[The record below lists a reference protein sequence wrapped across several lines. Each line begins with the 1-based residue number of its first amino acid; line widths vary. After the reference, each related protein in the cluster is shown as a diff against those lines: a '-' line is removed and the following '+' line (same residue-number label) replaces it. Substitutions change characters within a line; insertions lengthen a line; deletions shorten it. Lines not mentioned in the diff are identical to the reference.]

1 MRPLPRTRSASDAMV
16 PAGGGAAPSAKPGLS
31 SLPGCPGPPPPRAAA
46 ARLTVRPETGVR
58 QEVPGSSTRP
68 SAAAPSGPA
77 PSDHVTPARTSAAQ
91 AQ

>member
-16 PAGGGAAPSAKPGLS
+16 PAAPSAKPGLS
-31 SLPGCPGPPPPRAAA
+31 SLPGCPGPPPPLAAAA

-58 QEVPGSSTRP
+58 QEVPDSRTGP
-68 SAAAPSGPA
+68 SAAAPAGPA
-77 PSDHVTPARTSAAQ
+77 PSGHVTPVRTSAAQ

>member
-16 PAGGGAAPSAKPGLS
+16 LAVPSAKPGLS

-46 ARLTVRPETGVR
+46 ARLAVRSETGVR
-58 QEVPGSSTRP
+58 QEVPGSRTGP
-68 SAAAPSGPA
+68 SAAAPAGPA
-77 PSDHVTPARTSAAQ
+77 PNGHVTPARTSAAQ